1 MGRLP
6 EPEVDDRLRRL
17 LRNAI
22 THVVPRVVHGQ
33 NQGKTAHQ
41 RKESVEPQV
50 PVLEMNHI
58 WIECHDAPNQ
68 VPAIAKLATGL
79 AQARLGEE
87 AKSHTRVEG
96 GETPL

>member
-33 NQGKTAHQ
+33 NQGKTPQQ

-58 WIECHDAPNQ
+58 WIECHDASNQ
-68 VPAIAKLATGL
+68 VPAGAKLAAGL
-79 AQARLGEE
+79 AQARLVEGV
-87 AKSHTRVEG
+87 KSHPGVEG
-96 GETPL
+96 GEARL